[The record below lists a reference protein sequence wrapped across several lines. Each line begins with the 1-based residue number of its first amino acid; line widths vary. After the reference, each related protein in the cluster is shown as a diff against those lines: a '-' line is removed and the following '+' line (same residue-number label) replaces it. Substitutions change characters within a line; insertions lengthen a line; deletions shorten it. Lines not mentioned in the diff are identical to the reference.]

1 MRKQKIAII
10 VLFALIGL
18 GAGIWLLPFIWNL
31 IGFGNLFLLN
41 NSITNGIIGAVVFI
55 LLSLLFVNP
64 LLKQLKKIEGYLA
77 KQTAAYL
84 LFGAIFLII
93 GLVLANIISIPLY
106 HTHIFLT
113 NTLIPIVLMIIFG
126 YLGFRLGITRR
137 KEWGHAFQF
146 HRHSKN
152 NDNVAIKGEILSQ
165 DSGENFH
172 RYKLLD
178 TSVIIDGRIYDIAKT
193 GFIEGTLLVPTFVLH
208 ELQLI
213 SDSADSIKRVRGR
226 RGLDIL
232 NQMQKD
238 PDMHI
243 QMYDGDFDDTKEV
256 DTKLVKLAKLIDGI
270 VVTNDFN
277 LSKVCEFQDVPV
289 LNINRLASI
298 LKPVVL
304 PGEKMTV
311 TVIKAG
317 TERQQGVAYLDDGTM
332 IVVEEG
338 QKYLNKPLEV
348 IVTSALQT
356 AAGRMIFAKPAQ
368 ATKSL
373 KNSNEK

>member
-1 MRKQKIAII
+1 MRRHIVII
-10 VLFALIGL
+10 LSTLIGL
-18 GAGIWLLPFIWNL
+18 GTGIWFLPKLWAVMGL
-31 IGFGNLFLLN
+31 GNLFLLN
-41 NSITNGIIGAVVFI
+41 NNVTNGIIGAIIFA

-64 LLKQLKKIEGYLA
+64 LLTQFRKIENYLA
-77 KQTAAYL
+77 KQTPAYL
-84 LFGAIFLII
+84 FFGVIFLIV
-93 GLVLANIISIPLY
+93 GLVLANIISVPLY

-113 NTLIPIVLMIIFG
+113 NTLIPITLMVVLG
-126 YLGFRLGITRR
+126 YLGFRLGTTRR
-137 KEWGHAFQF
+137 KEWGHVFRL
-146 HRHSKN
+146 HRRNGDKEN
-152 NDNVAIKGEILSQ
+152 EAVKGEILSQ

-193 GFIEGTLLVPTFVLH
+193 GFVEGTLLVPTFVLH

-238 PDMHI
+238 PAMHI
-243 QMYDGDFDDTKEV
+243 QMYDGDFEDTKEV
-256 DTKLVKLAKLIDGI
+256 DTKLVKLAKMIDGI

-277 LSKVCEFQDVPV
+277 LSKVCEFQKVPV
-289 LNINRLASI
+289 LNINKLASI

-338 QKYLNKPLEV
+338 QKYLNKTLEV

-368 ATKSL
+368 LTKSL
-373 KNSNEK
+373 KTGTNK